1 MWWCACAPAPAAYR
15 GGAEHF
21 PPFGR
26 KPQTPDWP
34 APPQSGDS
42 PRSGSPRPC
51 EQSVPQLPSRPGVGL
66 ASMLRAIE
74 LARDEPSVPSQNGIR
89 QSGSRYVAECL
100 AAQSTT
106 NLAELRSLGVR
117 ELRPT
122 LQLASQDLVLSGK
135 IFIPQQQLL
144 VHRPADVGQDAC
156 PLHELP
162 HLPAGSQWAPSI
174 APNNVTDNAR
184 RAHAEWHNSP
194 TFIAVRIFWPYG
206 IPRMRLK
213 LDARASLLDDAAAP
227 AQKILMRSTA
237 AKRVPRSW
245 AYSTGGRV

>member
-1 MWWCACAPAPAAYR
+1 MLGHMNMESGMPPAPERKRTTTWPAYIR
-15 GGAEHF
+15 THGGAEHF

-26 KPQTPDWP
+26 KLQTPDWP
-34 APPQSGDS
+34 APAQSADS

-51 EQSVPQLPSRPGVGL
+51 EQSVPQLPSRPGVDLGFD
-66 ASMLRAIE
+66 ASSHRTCARRAFGTI
-74 LARDEPSVPSQNGIR
+74 QNGIR

-122 LQLASQDLVLSGK
+122 LQLASQDLVLSGE

-156 PLHELP
+156 PFHELP
-162 HLPAGSQWAPSI
+162 H
-174 APNNVTDNAR
+174 TR
-184 RAHAEWHNSP
+184 RFAMATIDRPQQRNGQRAASP
-194 TFIAVRIFWPYG
+194 R
-206 IPRMRLK
+206 
-213 LDARASLLDDAAAP
+213 
-227 AQKILMRSTA
+227 
-237 AKRVPRSW
+237 
-245 AYSTGGRV
+245 

>member
-15 GGAEHF
+15 GVAEHF

-34 APPQSGDS
+34 APHNPVIAPGAVLLGHANNQFLNCPLD
-42 PRSGSPRPC
+42 PRSAW
-51 EQSVPQLPSRPGVGL
+51 
-66 ASMLRAIE
+66 ASILRAIE

-117 ELRPT
+117 QLWPT
-122 LQLASQDLVLSGK
+122 LQLASQDLVLSGE

-144 VHRPADVGQDAC
+144 VHRPADVGEDAC
-156 PLHELP
+156 PRHELP
-162 HLPAGSQWAPSI
+162 HS
-174 APNNVTDNAR
+174 R
-184 RAHAEWHNSP
+184 RFAMATIDRPKQRN
-194 TFIAVRIFWPYG
+194 G
-206 IPRMRLK
+206 Q
-213 LDARASLLDDAAAP
+213 RAS
-227 AQKILMRSTA
+227 
-237 AKRVPRSW
+237 PR
-245 AYSTGGRV
+245 